1 MLHNDVRIFADIHVV
16 NLLSGRL
23 TFVSFLLYTLSMSVR
38 YMDIF
43 CKIMNGEIPSNTIWE
58 DDIVKV
64 ILDVSPRSNGHCLII
79 PKKHYQD
86 LYDIETNVL
95 NHIMEVAKEI
105 SKLLT
110 EKLGC
115 DGITLEQNNG
125 IIQEVKHFHLHVIP
139 KYEINKTLLD
149 VKEVYDQ
156 IKE

>member
-23 TFVSFLLYTLSMSVR
+23 TFVSFLLYTLSRSVR